1 MASWF
6 RASQRDPNDF
16 PTTQLVVL
24 AIVRLAEPIALT
36 SIFPY
41 SWELVKRFGV
51 GNEKH
56 ASFYSGLLISA
67 FSLAEALTG
76 MFWGSLSDRVGRK
89 PILLCGCA
97 GTILS
102 LLILGF
108 AQNFWVALAGRIIGG
123 ILNGNI
129 AVIQTV
135 VGELVTR
142 PEHEPRAYSV
152 MPFVWSMG
160 TIIGPAI
167 GGTFVD
173 PSISFPCIFSPH
185 GIFAKFPYLLSNL
198 ICASI
203 LIISIITGYIFLEET
218 HPKKR
223 SFRYLPNPSH
233 IPEDLPEGLP
243 TTTTTLNLQKEPLVR
258 ETRLKTYGTCDA
270 QDSFVLI
277 RNSNSKS
284 VHTRVF
290 TKRII
295 RLVIATGIFSYHSM
309 SFDQLLPIFFEDKP
323 ANLSIAGAITDHAN
337 FQNSGGLGLSVQQVG
352 FIMSVDGFLAL
363 VVQAGVFPFV
373 AAYFGI
379 QRIFLMA
386 SLFHP
391 MTFLMMPFLVYLP
404 AQWLSLGIYFCLS
417 FRNLLS
423 IIAFSALLISL
434 KEATP
439 SVTVLGRVN
448 GLAASVGSASRT
460 IAPPVAGY
468 LYGLGSHL
476 NFGPLVWYTSAF
488 IAGIGAIQAFTIRS
502 TNAQSEKEDWKDEE
516 VPTLVNSSVNPSDDE
531 RDEESIHD
539 RGFDSDTD
547 TNSEILLGCNNNS

>member
-1 MASWF
+1 MASRL
-6 RASQRDPNDF
+6 RATQRDANDF
-16 PTTQLVVL
+16 PTTQLFVL

-76 MFWGSLSDRVGRK
+76 IFWGSLSDRVGRK
-89 PILLCGCA
+89 PILLCGCI
-97 GTILS
+97 GTVLS
-102 LLILGF
+102 LLIIGF
-108 AQNFWVALAGRIIGG
+108 AQNFWVALAGRTIGG
-123 ILNGNI
+123 MLNGNI
-129 AVIQTV
+129 GIIQTV

-173 PSISFPCIFSPH
+173 PSISFPCIFSSQ

-218 HPKKR
+218 HPKLR
-223 SFRYLPNPSH
+223 PRYLPNLSCMPEE
-233 IPEDLPEGLP
+233 IPNA
-243 TTTTTLNLQKEPLVR
+243 TATLDLQKESLVK
-258 ETRLKTYGTCDA
+258 ETHLKTYGTCDA
-270 QDSFVLI
+270 KDSCVLI
-277 RNSNSKS
+277 KNPNSKNANA
-284 VHTRVF
+284 HVF

-309 SFDQLLPIFFEDKP
+309 TYDQLLPTFFEDKP
-323 ANLSIAGAITDHAN
+323 ASLSTAVVITDHTY
-337 FQNSGGLGLSVQQVG
+337 FRNSGGLGLSVQQVG

-379 QRIFLMA
+379 QRIFLVA

-391 MTFLMMPFLVYLP
+391 LTFLMMPFLVYLP
-404 AQWLSLGIYFCLS
+404 AQWLNIGIYFCLAI
-417 FRNLLS
+417 RNFLT

-439 SVTVLGRVN
+439 SVTMLGRVN
-448 GLAASVGSASRT
+448 GLAASVGSACRT

-476 NFGPLVWYTSAF
+476 GFVSLVWYTSAF

-502 TNAQSEKEDWKDEE
+502 SGAQNEKKDWIDEE
-516 VPTLVNSSVNPSDDE
+516 VPTLVNSSVNSSDDE
-531 RDEESIHD
+531 RD
-539 RGFDSDTD
+539 
-547 TNSEILLGCNNNS
+547 

>member
-1 MASWF
+1 MAPRF
-6 RASQRDPNDF
+6 RVTQRDSNDF
-16 PTTQLVVL
+16 PTTQLFVL

-41 SWELVKRFGV
+41 SWELVKRSGV

-56 ASFYSGLLISA
+56 ASIYSGLLISA
-67 FSLAEALTG
+67 FSLAETVTG
-76 MFWGSLSDRVGRK
+76 VFWGSLSDRVGRK

-97 GTILS
+97 GTVLS
-102 LLILGF
+102 LLIIGF
-108 AQNFWVALAGRIIGG
+108 AQNFWVALAGRTIGG

-142 PEHEPRAYSV
+142 PEHEPRAYTV
-152 MPFVWSMG
+152 MPFVWSIG

-167 GGTFVD
+167 GGTFID
-173 PSISFPCIFSPH
+173 PSISFPSIFSPY

-203 LIISIITGYIFLEET
+203 LIFSIIIGYIFLEET
-218 HPKKR
+218 HPKIR
-223 SFRYLPNPSH
+223 PFRNLPSPSYITEG
-233 IPEDLPEGLP
+233 IPK
-243 TTTTTLNLQKEPLVR
+243 TTATLDLQKKPLVK
-258 ETRLKTYGTCDA
+258 ESCLKTYGTCKA
-270 QDSFVLI
+270 QDNFVLI
-277 RNSNSKS
+277 KNSNSQNA
-284 VHTRVF
+284 HARVF

-309 SFDQLLPIFFEDKP
+309 TFDQLLPIFFEDKP
-323 ANLSIAGAITDHAN
+323 VNLSIAEAIISHAKI
-337 FQNSGGLGLSVQQVG
+337 QNSGGLGLSVQQVG

-363 VVQAGVFPFV
+363 IVQAGIFPFV

-391 MTFLMMPFLVYLP
+391 MIFLLMPLLVYLP
-404 AQWLSLGIYFCLS
+404 TQWLSVGIYSCL
-417 FRNLLS
+417 FIRNLLS

-439 SVTVLGRVN
+439 SVAVLGKVN
-448 GLAASVGSASRT
+448 GLAASVGSACRT
-460 IAPPVAGY
+460 IAPPVAVY

-476 NFGPLVWYTSAF
+476 KFGPLAWYMSGF
-488 IAGIGAIQAFTIRS
+488 IAGIGAIQAFTIRRFDV
-502 TNAQSEKEDWKDEE
+502 QSEREDWKDEE

-531 RDEESIHD
+531 RDDESIHG
-539 RGFDSDTD
+539 RGFDSDID
-547 TNSEILLGCNNNS
+547 TN